1 MARPAAHQM
10 DSRARRDGAAGRH
23 NGVMDPDPSLPA
35 EMLHHRTAGLAA
47 GAPVALP
54 LTPASTFALPG
65 TTDASFTYGRAGGP
79 TWSALEEA
87 LGVLEQAE
95 VVVLPSGMAA
105 ISAVLLTHL
114 RRGDRVLLPSDGYYA
129 TRRLAERFLTPA
141 GIEVELRPTAAVSGQ
156 DLTGIAVVLLETP
169 SNPGLDLCD
178 IAEVAARARAAGA
191 LVVVDNTTLTP
202 LGQRP
207 LDLGADV
214 VVASDTKAP
223 NGHSDALLG
232 HVASRRPEVL
242 ERVRE
247 WRTLAGGIPGQLET
261 WLVHRGLETLELRFD
276 RMCTSAQ
283 VLAERLAEHPAVR
296 GVVHPGL
303 ADHPQRELAARQMA
317 RAGSLVGITLPDAES
332 AERFLDLARLVVPAT
347 SFGGVHTSGERR
359 ARWGDAVP
367 DGFVRL
373 SVGCE
378 PTEALWA
385 DLDGALRRLG

>member
-1 MARPAAHQM
+1 MTQDPA
-10 DSRARRDGAAGRH
+10 
-23 NGVMDPDPSLPA
+23 LPA
-35 EMLHHRTAGLAA
+35 ELLQHRVSDLPA
-47 GAPVALP
+47 GAPIALP

-65 TTDASFTYGRAGGP
+65 TTDAPFTYGRAGGP

-95 VVVLPSGMAA
+95 VAVLPSGMAA
-105 ISAVLLTHL
+105 ISSVLLTQL
-114 RRGDRVLLPSDGYYA
+114 TPGDRVLLPSDGYYA
-129 TRRLAERFLTPA
+129 TRSLAERFLVPA
-141 GIEVELRPTAAVSGQ
+141 GIEAVLRPTAEYAQQ
-156 DLTGIAVVLLETP
+156 DLTGFTVVHLETP

-178 IAEVAARARAAGA
+178 IAEVSTRAHAAGA

-202 LGQRP
+202 FGQRP

-232 HVASRRPEVL
+232 HVASRDAAVMET
-242 ERVRE
+242 VRA

-261 WLVHRGLETLELRFD
+261 WLVHRGLETLELRLD

-283 VLAERLAEHPAVR
+283 VLAERLAEHPAVQ

-303 ADHPQRELAARQMA
+303 ASHPQRELVARQMA
-317 RAGSLVGITLPDAES
+317 RPGSLIGLTLADEGA
-332 AERFLDLARLVVPAT
+332 AERFLAAARLVVPAT

-367 DGFVRL
+367 GGFVRL

-385 DLDGALRRLG
+385 DLDAALRDLG

>member
-1 MARPAAHQM
+1 MVP
-10 DSRARRDGAAGRH
+10 
-23 NGVMDPDPSLPA
+23 MDPHTSLPA
-35 EMLHHRTAGLAA
+35 EMLHHRVADLPAGV
-47 GAPVALP
+47 PIALP

-65 TTDASFTYGRAGGP
+65 TTDAPFTYGRAGTP
-79 TWSALEEA
+79 TWSALEQA
-87 LGVLEQAE
+87 LGLLEQAE
-95 VVVLPSGMAA
+95 TVVVPSGMAA

-114 RRGDRVLLPSDGYYA
+114 TSGDRVLLPCDGYYA
-129 TRRLAERFLTPA
+129 TRSLAERFLVPA
-141 GIEVELRPTAAVSGQ
+141 GIEVVLRPTAEYAEQ
-156 DLTGIAVVLLETP
+156 DLTGVALVLLETP

-178 IAEVAARARAAGA
+178 IAEVSARAHSAGA

-202 LGQRP
+202 FGQRP

-232 HVASRRPEVL
+232 HVASRRPAVL

-261 WLVHRGLETLELRFD
+261 WLVHRGLETLELRVD

-283 VLAERLAEHPAVR
+283 VLAERLTEHPAVQS
-296 GVVHPGL
+296 VVHPGL

-317 RAGSLVGITLPDAES
+317 RAGSLIGITLADEDA
-332 AERFLDLARLVVPAT
+332 AERFLAAARLVVPAT

-367 DGFVRL
+367 GGFVRL

-378 PTEALWA
+378 PTEALWQ
-385 DLDGALRRLG
+385 DLDAALRAQS

>member
-1 MARPAAHQM
+1 MRP
-10 DSRARRDGAAGRH
+10 
-23 NGVMDPDPSLPA
+23 MDPDSSLPA
-35 EMLHHRTAGLAA
+35 EMLHHRMAGLVA

-65 TTDASFTYGRAGGP
+65 TAEAPFTYGRAGGP

-87 LGVLEQAE
+87 LGVLERAE
-95 VVVLPSGMAA
+95 VAILPSGMAA
-105 ISAVLLTHL
+105 VSAVLLTQL
-114 RRGDRVLLPSDGYYA
+114 TRGDRVLLPSDGYYA
-129 TRRLAERFLTPA
+129 TRSLAERFLAPA
-141 GIEVELRPTAAVSGQ
+141 GIEVELCPTADYARR
-156 DLTGIAVVLLETP
+156 DLTGFAVVHVETP

-178 IAEVAARARAAGA
+178 IAEVSARAHAAGA

-232 HVASRRPEVL
+232 HVATRTPDVL

-261 WLVHRGLETLELRFD
+261 WLVHRGLETLEVRFD

-283 VLAERLAEHPAVR
+283 VLAERLAEHRAVR
-296 GVVHPGL
+296 DVVHPGL
-303 ADHPQRELAARQMA
+303 ADHPQRELAARQMT
-317 RAGSLVGITLPDAES
+317 RSGSLIGLTLPDAAT

-347 SFGGVHTSGERR
+347 SFGGVHTSAERR
-359 ARWGDAVP
+359 ARWGDAVA

-385 DLDGALRRLG
+385 DLEEALRRLG

>member
-1 MARPAAHQM
+1 
-10 DSRARRDGAAGRH
+10 
-23 NGVMDPDPSLPA
+23 
-35 EMLHHRTAGLAA
+35 MLHHRVADLAA
-47 GAPVALP
+47 GTPIALP
-54 LTPASTFALPG
+54 LAPASTFALPG
-65 TTDASFTYGRAGGP
+65 TTDAQFTYGRAGSP
-79 TWSALEEA
+79 TWAALEDA

-95 VVVLPSGMAA
+95 VAILPSGMAA
-105 ISAVLLTHL
+105 ISAVLMTQLTP
-114 RRGDRVLLPSDGYYA
+114 GDRVLLPADGYYA
-129 TRRLAERFLTPA
+129 TRSLAERFLTPA
-141 GIEVELRPTAAVSGQ
+141 GIDVELCPTADYAQ
-156 DLTGIAVVLLETP
+156 HDLAGFAVVHIETP

-178 IAEVAARARAAGA
+178 IAEVSARAHAAGA

-232 HVASRRPEVL
+232 HVASRDPEVL
-242 ERVRE
+242 EQVRQ

-283 VLAERLAEHPAVR
+283 LLAERLSEHPVVR
-296 GVVHPGL
+296 DVVHPGL
-303 ADHPQRELAARQMA
+303 ESHPQRELAARQMA
-317 RAGSLVGITLPDAES
+317 RSGSLIGFTLPDAET
-332 AERFLDLARLVVPAT
+332 AERFLDLARLIVPAT
-347 SFGGVHTSGERR
+347 SFGGVHTSAERR

-378 PTEALWA
+378 PAEALWA
-385 DLDGALRRLG
+385 DLDEALRRIS

>member
-1 MARPAAHQM
+1 
-10 DSRARRDGAAGRH
+10 
-23 NGVMDPDPSLPA
+23 MDPDPSLPA
-35 EMLHHRTAGLAA
+35 ELPAELLHHRVGALPA
-47 GAPVALP
+47 GAPIALP
-54 LTPASTFALPG
+54 LTPASTYTLPG
-65 TTDASFTYGRAGGP
+65 SEEVPFVYGRAGGP

-87 LGVLEQAE
+87 LAVLEQAD
-95 VVVLPSGMAA
+95 VAVLPSGMAA
-105 ISAVLLTHL
+105 ISAVLLTQL
-114 RRGDRVLLPSDGYYA
+114 SPGDRVLLPSDGYYA
-129 TRRLAERFLTPA
+129 TRSLAERFLTPA
-141 GIEVELRPTAAVSGQ
+141 GIEVVLRPTAEYAEQ
-156 DLTGIAVVLLETP
+156 DLAGFAVVHVETP

-178 IAEVAARARAAGA
+178 IAEVSARAHAAGA

-202 LGQRP
+202 YGQRP

-232 HVASRRPEVL
+232 HVASRDAAVMEA
-242 ERVRE
+242 VRA

-283 VLAERLAEHPAVR
+283 VLAERLAEHPAVQA
-296 GVVHPGL
+296 VVHPGL
-303 ADHPQRELAARQMA
+303 ASHPQRGLVARQMM
-317 RAGSLVGITLPDAES
+317 RTGSLIGLTLADGPAAEQFL
-332 AERFLDLARLVVPAT
+332 ERARRVVPAT
-347 SFGGVHTSGERR
+347 SFGGVHTSGDRR

-385 DLDGALRRLG
+385 DLDAALRSLG